1 MARTIQVLVI
11 DGDRLNCALL
21 RNILENEGLQVLD
34 ASGARLGWQILR
46 AAPCDL
52 VITDLLITDP
62 DGGSVLEVLLR
73 EFPETRIIALTRGGG
88 GRSRIS
94 EREEQAFRGV
104 VRILERPV
112 FRQELLTAIQE
123 LFPDWQ
129 PEESHGERHGL

>member
-11 DGDRLNCALL
+11 DGDRLNCMLL

-34 ASGARLGWQILR
+34 APGARLGWQVLR

-52 VITDLLITDP
+52 VITDLLLMDP
-62 DGGSVLEVLLR
+62 DGETVLATLLR
-73 EFPETRIIALTRGGG
+73 EFPETRIIALTRGSGV
-88 GRSRIS
+88 RSRPS
-94 EREEQAFRGV
+94 PWEGEAFRGV
-104 VRILERPV
+104 MRTLEKPV

-129 PEESHGERHGL
+129 PDASNWERHGL